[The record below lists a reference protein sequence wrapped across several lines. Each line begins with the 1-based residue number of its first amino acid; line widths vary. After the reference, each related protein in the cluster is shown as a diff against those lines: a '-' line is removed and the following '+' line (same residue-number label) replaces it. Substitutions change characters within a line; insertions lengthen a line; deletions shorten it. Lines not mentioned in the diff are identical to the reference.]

1 MAETVAEGDVWADD
15 AEADDAEADP
25 EGEPDP
31 DGEPEADGE
40 VDPDGEGLSVLLV
53 GLAGDVGEVPAA
65 LGEGAG
71 DDEGDGDGDGELV
84 REGVGD
90 GDGDGEGDGV
100 LEAGSSWQVVSVFG
114 DGLELCVAETGLS
127 EPARAVAGQ
136 TTASTPKI
144 SKPPASKLSFVART
158 CAKRIYIALS
168 ALLVPG

>member
-71 DDEGDGDGDGELV
+71 DDEGDGDGDGEVV

-90 GDGDGEGDGV
+90 GVGEGDGV

-127 EPARAVAGQ
+127 EPACAIAGQ

>member
-1 MAETVAEGDVWADD
+1 MAETVAEGDVW
-15 AEADDAEADP
+15 ADDAEADP

-84 REGVGD
+84 REGVREGV

-127 EPARAVAGQ
+127 EPACAIAGQ

>member
-84 REGVGD
+84 REGVREGV

-127 EPARAVAGQ
+127 EPARAAVGQ

-144 SKPPASKLSFVART
+144 SKLPASKLSVVART
-158 CAKRIYIALS
+158 CAKRI
-168 ALLVPG
+168 

>member
-15 AEADDAEADP
+15 AEADDA

-40 VDPDGEGLSVLLV
+40 VDPDGEGLSVLLA
-53 GLAGDVGEVPAA
+53 GLAGDAGVAPEA

-71 DDEGDGDGDGELV
+71 DDEGDGDGDGDGELV
-84 REGVGD
+84 PEGVGD
-90 GDGDGEGDGV
+90 GVGEGDGV